1 MKTTSE
7 CQTNDVFLFTSYEN
21 HDKVQN
27 TCSNHP
33 HANCSIPMIE
43 TDYQLISLVIEDE
56 YTQQSYTIFPL
67 VFICLTLEPILLKSE
82 LVKYDK

>member
-1 MKTTSE
+1 
-7 CQTNDVFLFTSYEN
+7 
-21 HDKVQN
+21 
-27 TCSNHP
+27 
-33 HANCSIPMIE
+33 MIE